1 MNLITE
7 VIGGAE
13 ISIPKLESLLRKE
26 LGLSTKE
33 RSQGMERCDTELGFW
48 KERGILDKERSTIA
62 CPGP

>member
-33 RSQGMERCDTELGFW
+33 RSQGMERYDTGLGFW
-48 KERGILDKERSTIA
+48 K
-62 CPGP
+62 